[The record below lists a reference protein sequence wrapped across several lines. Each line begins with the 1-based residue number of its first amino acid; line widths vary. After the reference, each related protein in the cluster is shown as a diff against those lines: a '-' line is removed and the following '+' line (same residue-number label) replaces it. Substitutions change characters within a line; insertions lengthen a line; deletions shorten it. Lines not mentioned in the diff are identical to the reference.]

1 MTMGHQSTS
10 STEFSRNKPSPP
22 IMPRHIPANFD
33 EYKIVEFMLRKILNS
48 ASTPFPV
55 RSILNIFPGRKPAE
69 PKLPGP

>member
-1 MTMGHQSTS
+1 
-10 STEFSRNKPSPP
+10 
-22 IMPRHIPANFD
+22 MPRHIPANFD